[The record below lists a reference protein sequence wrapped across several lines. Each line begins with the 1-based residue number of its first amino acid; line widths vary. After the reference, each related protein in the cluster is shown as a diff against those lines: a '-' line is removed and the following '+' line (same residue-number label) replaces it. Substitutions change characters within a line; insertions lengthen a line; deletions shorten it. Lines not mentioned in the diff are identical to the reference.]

1 MLGVS
6 QASFSAYLR
15 GTLPL
20 SQLTS
25 VVRWGSTC
33 STLTTGPFTLG
44 KRGAGNSKLFA
55 RLKHHLSDDL
65 AERWDRFSW
74 FGLRRV
80 LNSGELSKA
89 TQSSHPAMEMVLD
102 HIEAILIHSI
112 EPPLNRQGG
121 RFGESVTRYLQRRD
135 DRLGPT
141 EEGMI
146 RDLWKESQNQ

>member
-1 MLGVS
+1 
-6 QASFSAYLR
+6 
-15 GTLPL
+15 
-20 SQLTS
+20 
-25 VVRWGSTC
+25 
-33 STLTTGPFTLG
+33 
-44 KRGAGNSKLFA
+44 
-55 RLKHHLSDDL
+55 
-65 AERWDRFSW
+65 
-74 FGLRRV
+74 
-80 LNSGELSKA
+80 
-89 TQSSHPAMEMVLD
+89 MEMVLD